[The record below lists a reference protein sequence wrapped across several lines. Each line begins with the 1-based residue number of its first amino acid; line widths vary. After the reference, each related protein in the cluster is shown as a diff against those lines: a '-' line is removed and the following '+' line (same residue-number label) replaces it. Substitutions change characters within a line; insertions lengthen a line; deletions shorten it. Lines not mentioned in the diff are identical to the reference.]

1 MRENTALA
9 AWRRDEQTVGC
20 WLSLANAYT
29 AEAISKLGFDWVCVD
44 LQHGMID
51 YTDLTAMLPA
61 ISNSDA
67 TPIVRVPWNEPYEIM
82 KVLDAGA
89 YGVIVPMINNREEAE
104 QAVSACRYP
113 PAGHCGSA
121 GWFRPSRQHV
131 RGYQPPSTA
140 GLPRDREPRV

>member
-1 MRENTALA
+1 MRENKSLS
-9 AWRRDEQTVGC
+9 AWREDQQTVGC
-20 WLSLANAYT
+20 WLSLANTYT

-51 YTDLTAMLPA
+51 YPDLANMLPA

-89 YGVIVPMINNREEAE
+89 YGVIVPMVNNREEAAR
-104 QAVSACRYP
+104 AVA
-113 PAGHCGSA
+113 A
-121 GWFRPSRQHV
+121 
-131 RGYQPPSTA
+131 
-140 GLPRDREPRV
+140 